1 MWPFEATLCFRAH
14 PHQPAWLLLTLPP
27 AAWLAC
33 PALITGSTQQPT
45 NPSNRETRPILCTVW
60 QIIIKSNSSRS
71 QTDSRLK
78 GIHKVQQTLFN
89 SSALKKKAGSNDVQ
103 GCPFRGIDTHFE
115 SPLKPPSGL
124 FPEKFTVTRLYNHKP
139 VDLTSVISKAFE
151 GLILTS
157 KTPSLPTGQWGCH
170 LCGSQY
176 SLLSPWQIRHVS
188 VDSSSTF
195 ITSLTSWWTN
205 SMQQKGYKTLWAQS
219 CHL

>member
-1 MWPFEATLCFRAH
+1 MWPFEATLCFRVH

-89 SSALKKKAGSNDVQ
+89 SSALKKKKSWVQWCAGLSCQRYWHTFWTSLKTTIGPIPRKIYCNSFVQPLVSWSNL
-103 GCPFRGIDTHFE
+103 CHLKSLWRIDTHIKDSILFTFKRHRNCLHKYLRQTILT
-115 SPLKPPSGL
+115 LKP
-124 FPEKFTVTRLYNHKP
+124 N
-139 VDLTSVISKAFE
+139 
-151 GLILTS
+151 
-157 KTPSLPTGQWGCH
+157 
-170 LCGSQY
+170 
-176 SLLSPWQIRHVS
+176 
-188 VDSSSTF
+188 
-195 ITSLTSWWTN
+195 N
-205 SMQQKGYKTLWAQS
+205 
-219 CHL
+219 

>member
-1 MWPFEATLCFRAH
+1 MWPFEATLCFRVH

-103 GCPFRGIDTHFE
+103 GCPVRGIDTHFE
-115 SPLKPPSGL
+115 PPLKPPSGL
-124 FPEKFTVTRLYNHKP
+124 FPRKIYCNSFVQPLVSWSNLCHLKSLWRIDTHIKDFILFTFKLHRNCLHKY
-139 VDLTSVISKAFE
+139 LRQT
-151 GLILTS
+151 ILTL
-157 KTPSLPTGQWGCH
+157 KP
-170 LCGSQY
+170 
-176 SLLSPWQIRHVS
+176 
-188 VDSSSTF
+188 
-195 ITSLTSWWTN
+195 N
-205 SMQQKGYKTLWAQS
+205 N
-219 CHL
+219 